1 MDKYDFIKQ
10 LEKELS
16 GLSQEEINEALS
28 YYKELFEEAGSEH
41 EQELISNLGSP
52 AVIAEAIKRESGMV
66 AVIEDSSAEK
76 ENAKAD
82 KAADDTQKAQSRS
95 EKQADSSSYDNT
107 GSAPRKGRR
116 EVRRDSTTILLLSA
130 IALLTAPVWL
140 PLLIA
145 FYAVFLSLVFVVLVI
160 ALVFG
165 VIGISGIVSGIAL
178 LIPALPLGCI
188 LLGLGLLFTAAALTF
203 TPYLVKGLFFVC
215 RAVLNGTI
223 AVFRSIFYKKE
234 AAAV

>member
-1 MDKYDFIKQ
+1 MDKYDFIKK

-16 GLSQEEINEALS
+16 GLSQEEINEAVS

-52 AVIAEAIKRESGMV
+52 ASIAENIKRESGMV
-66 AVIEDSSAEK
+66 AVIEE
-76 ENAKAD
+76 EV
-82 KAADDTQKAQSRS
+82 S
-95 EKQADSSSYDNT
+95 EKSSEKSADSSSASDKAQPRYEEYNSSAQNNT
-107 GSAPRKGRR
+107 NTAQGSGKR
-116 EVRRDSTTILLLSA
+116 EVRRDGTTILLLSA
-130 IALLTAPVWL
+130 IAFLTAPVWL

-145 FYAVFLSLVFVVLVI
+145 FYAVFISLVFTVLVI

-178 LIPALPLGCI
+178 LIPILPLGCI
-188 LLGLGLLFTAAALTF
+188 LLGLGLLFTAATLTV

-223 AVFRSIFYKKE
+223 AVFHSIFYKKE